1 MEGEISMGDGGVA
14 CMPLQY
20 IMERLPSAEKTVCRG
35 KSGNGFNS
43 KLLKFAG
50 KERRKMKPRK
60 SELGLDRVSKRNSSS
75 NDVENGGEV
84 EKKQQHEK
92 VQKEEVEEG
101 ELGTLKWP
109 RADLENGEFVPE
121 MPPPPKRGEV
131 ENGEIVSEKWK
142 GRELEK
148 GEIGSGKW
156 RKEDVEGLNLERE
169 KKEDRHVQFLAREI

>member
-1 MEGEISMGDGGVA
+1 
-14 CMPLQY
+14 MPLQY

-84 EKKQQHEK
+84 EKHSAGGGHWHPS
-92 VQKEEVEEG
+92 VWN
-101 ELGTLKWP
+101 T
-109 RADLENGEFVPE
+109 
-121 MPPPPKRGEV
+121 
-131 ENGEIVSEKWK
+131 
-142 GRELEK
+142 
-148 GEIGSGKW
+148 
-156 RKEDVEGLNLERE
+156 
-169 KKEDRHVQFLAREI
+169 